1 MKNIIFFIFIGLMV
15 IAGCGEAP
23 DRKIEG
29 AVDVSQ
35 TGITGRKLT
44 EGSATKAAPPLTD
57 QQLAEGLGRDIDGHP
72 PITEDQKNVQREIF
86 VPKSVAG
93 KWKAVKILVRDKSDE
108 ERNHMQTVDLGSSFP
123 LGDSGITVSA
133 GEFFP
138 NFVLDQTRYTSMNNT
153 LDNPA
158 IHLVITENGK
168 EIYNGWTFA
177 KYPGL
182 YAFEHERYSLQLM
195 DFIPTPTK
203 LVVGMPP
210 FDRLRVTGIE

>member
-1 MKNIIFFIFIGLMV
+1 MV
-15 IAGCGEAP
+15 IAGCNEASE
-23 DRKIEG
+23 RTIEG

-35 TGITGRKLT
+35 TGMTGAKPS

-57 QQLAEGLGRDIDGHP
+57 QQLAEGLGSGIDGHP
-72 PITEDQKNVQREIF
+72 PLTQDQQNVQREIF

-93 KWKAVKILVRDKSDE
+93 KWKAVKILVRDKTDE
-108 ERNHMQTVDLGSSFP
+108 ERNHMQMVKLGSSFP

-133 GEFFP
+133 AEFFP
-138 NFVLDQTRYTSMNNT
+138 NFVLDQTRYTSMDNE

-182 YAFEHERYSLQLM
+182 YAFEHDRYSLQLM
-195 DFIPTPTK
+195 DFIPTPTS
-203 LVVGMPP
+203 
-210 FDRLRVTGIE
+210 

>member
-1 MKNIIFFIFIGLMV
+1 MKNIIIFIFIVLMV

-23 DRKIEG
+23 ERKIEG

-57 QQLAEGLGRDIDGHP
+57 QQLAEGLERDIDGHP

-195 DFIPTPTK
+195 DFIPTPTS
-203 LVVGMPP
+203 
-210 FDRLRVTGIE
+210 

>member
-1 MKNIIFFIFIGLMV
+1 MKPIWMKTALPVLALLLIL
-15 IAGCGEAP
+15 GCGEES

-29 AVDVSQ
+29 AIDVSQ
-35 TGITGRKLT
+35 AGNPPASPP

-57 QQLAEGLGRDIDGHP
+57 QQLAEGSGTDIDDHP
-72 PITEDQKNVQREIF
+72 PITEDQKNVQREII

-93 KWKAVKILVRDKSDE
+93 KWKAVKILVRDKSDD
-108 ERNHMQTVDLGSSFP
+108 ERSAMQTVELGSTFQ

-138 NFVLDQTRYTSMNNT
+138 NFVLDQARYTSMDNT
-153 LDNPA
+153 LGNPA

-168 EIYNGWTFA
+168 ELYNGWTFA

-182 YAFEHERYSLQLM
+182 YAFEHEQYSLQLM
-195 DFIPTPTK
+195 DFIPMPTS
-203 LVVGMPP
+203 
-210 FDRLRVTGIE
+210 

>member
-1 MKNIIFFIFIGLMV
+1 MV
-15 IAGCGEAP
+15 IAGCNEAP
-23 DRKIEG
+23 ERTIEG

-35 TGITGRKLT
+35 TGITGQKLT

-57 QQLAEGLGRDIDGHP
+57 QQLAEGLRRDIDGHP
-72 PITEDQKNVQREIF
+72 PLTEDQKNVQREIF

-108 ERNHMQTVDLGSSFP
+108 ERNHMQTVDLGATFP

-138 NFVLDQTRYTSMNNT
+138 NFVLDQTRYTSMDNT

-195 DFIPTPTK
+195 DFIPTPTS
-203 LVVGMPP
+203 
-210 FDRLRVTGIE
+210 

>member
-1 MKNIIFFIFIGLMV
+1 MGLLV
-15 IAGCGEAP
+15 IAGCNEAP
-23 DRKIEG
+23 EREIEG

-35 TGITGRKLT
+35 TGITGQKLP
-44 EGSATKAAPPLTD
+44 EGSATQTAPPLTD
-57 QQLAEGLGRDIDGHP
+57 QQLAEGSKSDIDGHP
-72 PITEDQKNVQREIF
+72 PITEDQKSVHREII

-93 KWKAVKILVRDKSDE
+93 KWKAVKMLVRDKSDE
-108 ERNHMQTVDLGSSFP
+108 ERNRMQTVELGSTFQ

-138 NFVLDQTRYTSMNNT
+138 NFVLDQARYTSMDNE
-153 LDNPA
+153 LGNPA

-195 DFIPTPTK
+195 DFIPLP
-203 LVVGMPP
+203 LQGG
-210 FDRLRVTGIE
+210 DTG

>member
-1 MKNIIFFIFIGLMV
+1 MGLMV

-35 TGITGRKLT
+35 TGITGQQPT
-44 EGSATKAAPPLTD
+44 EGSTTKAAPPLTD
-57 QQLAEGLGRDIDGHP
+57 QQLAEGSGSEIDGHP
-72 PITEDQKNVQREIF
+72 PLTEDQQNVQREIV

-93 KWKAVKILVRDKSDE
+93 KWKAVKILVRDKTDE

-138 NFVLDQTRYTSMNNT
+138 NFVLGQTRYTSMDNT

-182 YAFEHERYSLQLM
+182 YAFEHQRYSLQLM
-195 DFIPTPTK
+195 DFIPTPTS
-203 LVVGMPP
+203 
-210 FDRLRVTGIE
+210 

>member
-1 MKNIIFFIFIGLMV
+1 MMKLLGNPMQPIWIKIWIPALALLLV
-15 IAGCGEAP
+15 LGCGEEP
-23 DRKIEG
+23 DRKIAG
-29 AVDVSQ
+29 AVDLSAIGA
-35 TGITGRKLT
+35 TGAKPS
-44 EGSATKAAPPLTD
+44 EGSETQTPPPLTD
-57 QQLAEGLGRDIDGHP
+57 QQLAEGSRTDVDDHP
-72 PITEDQKNVQREIF
+72 LINEDQKNVHREIT

-108 ERNHMQTVDLGSSFP
+108 ERNAMQTVELGSTFQ

-138 NFVLDQTRYTSMNNT
+138 NFVLDKTRYTSMGNT
-153 LDNPA
+153 LGNPA

-177 KYPGL
+177 KYPVL

-195 DFIPTPTK
+195 DFIPAPTS
-203 LVVGMPP
+203 
-210 FDRLRVTGIE
+210 